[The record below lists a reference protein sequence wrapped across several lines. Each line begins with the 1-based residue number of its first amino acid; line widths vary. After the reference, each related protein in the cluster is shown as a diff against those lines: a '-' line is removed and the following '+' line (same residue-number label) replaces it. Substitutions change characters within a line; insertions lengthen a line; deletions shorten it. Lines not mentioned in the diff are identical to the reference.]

1 MKIISSLLYEMGGF
15 VNTFLKMIFYLKEI
29 NKVKKEIIFQIYEI
43 GLNSLPLVIF
53 ISAFLGMVASVQT
66 AYQIRDFVPLIYL
79 GAGVAKGVMIELGP
93 VITGL
98 VVAGRVSSGIA
109 AEIGTMKVTEQIDA
123 LEVMGIS
130 PYRFLFIP
138 RVIAGMLALPML
150 TIISDIIAI
159 LSGMWISNFTG
170 ITNYETFARG
180 AKLFF
185 LPKDL
190 FGGLFK
196 ASIFGII
203 LSFSGS
209 FYGIET
215 KGGAQGVGISATK
228 AVVTSCLLI
237 LVFDYLIGVLIY
249 G

>member
-1 MKIISSLLYEMGGF
+1 MKIILSILNEIGGF
-15 VNTFLKMIFYLKEI
+15 TDSFLKTIFYLKEI
-29 NKVKKEIIFQIYEI
+29 NKTKKDIIVQINEI
-43 GLNSLPLVIF
+43 GVNSLPLVIF
-53 ISAFLGMVASVQT
+53 ISSFLGMVASVQT
-66 AYQIRDFVPLIYL
+66 AYQIKDYVPLIYL
-79 GAGVAKGVMIELGP
+79 GAGVAKAVMIELGP

-123 LEVMGIS
+123 LSVMGIS
-130 PYRFLFIP
+130 PYRFLFVP
-138 RVIAGMLALPML
+138 RVVAGMLALPML

-159 LSGMWISNFTG
+159 YSGMFISNFMK
-170 ITNYETFARG
+170 IVDYETFIKG

-190 FGGLFK
+190 FGGLLK
-196 ASIFGII
+196 ASVFGIVI
-203 LSFSGS
+203 SFCGS

-228 AVVTSCLLI
+228 AVVAACLLI
-237 LVFDYLIGVLIY
+237 LVIDYFIGILIFG
-249 G
+249 